1 MADLQP
7 KLTELFAAPEVHTG
21 AVLAQFGI
29 RLTTERPKPTD
40 LERCVPRGVDLKG

>member
-29 RLTTERPKPTD
+29 RLTTERANQPT
-40 LERCVPRGVDLKG
+40 LRGVYQGGLT